1 MTFHDEIAG
10 RRREEIAELIAGR
23 TGGDVERAL
32 RSRSLDEEN
41 LAALLSPAA
50 GACLEETARRAHLLT
65 VQRFGRVISLF
76 APLYLSNV
84 CTNACLYCG
93 FSARNPAERLTL
105 TVDEAEREGR
115 FLHEKGFRH
124 ILLVSGEAPLEV
136 GIDYLRKVAERLRPL
151 FASISIESYP
161 MEKDD
166 YEALVTAGVDGLIVY
181 QETYDRQCYGEV
193 HPAGRKSDYRRRLET
208 PERGGA
214 AGFRRIGIGALLG
227 LSDWRVEGFFLALH
241 ARYLLR
247 HFWRSHLT
255 VSFPRLRP
263 ASGGFEPPF
272 PVSDAAMVQLLI
284 ALRLFLPDAGLILS
298 TREPAELR
306 DHLVPLGVTSMSA
319 GSRTDPGGYSR
330 GESAEAQFEIADHRD
345 PEAVADLIHRL
356 GYEPVWKD
364 WDAAF
369 LGTAPEGR

>member
-1 MTFHDEIAG
+1 
-10 RRREEIAELIAGR
+10 
-23 TGGDVERAL
+23 
-32 RSRSLDEEN
+32 
-41 LAALLSPAA
+41 
-50 GACLEETARRAHLLT
+50 
-65 VQRFGRVISLF
+65 
-76 APLYLSNV
+76 
-84 CTNACLYCG
+84 
-93 FSARNPAERLTL
+93 
-105 TVDEAEREGR
+105 VDEAEREGR

-151 FASISIESYP
+151 FASIAIESYP

-166 YEALVTAGVDGLIVY
+166 YQALVTAGVDGLIVY
-181 QETYDRQCYGEV
+181 QETYDRECYREV
-193 HPAGRKSDYRRRLET
+193 HPAGRKSNYRRRLET

-214 AGFRRIGIGALLG
+214 AGFRRLGIGALLG

-272 PVSDAAMVQLLI
+272 PVSDAAMVQLLT
-284 ALRLFLPDAGLILS
+284 ALRLFLPDAGLVLS

-306 DHLVPLGVTSMSA
+306 DHLIPLGVTSMSA
-319 GSRTDPGGYSR
+319 GSRTAPGGYSR
-330 GESAEAQFEIADHRD
+330 DGSGEAQFEIADHRD
-345 PEAVADLIHRL
+345 PETVAAVIRRL

-369 LGTAPEGR
+369 LSTAP